1 MNLEERIQMSYF
13 DYESDVLNV
22 TELAEYL
29 KIGLSTAYSLINN
42 NEIPSFR
49 VKKSYRILRSD
60 VTDFIIKQ
68 RKKETS

>member
-1 MNLEERIQMSYF
+1 MSYF

-29 KIGLSTAYSLINN
+29 KIGLSTAYSLVKN

-49 VKKSYRILRSD
+49 VKKSYRIMKSD
-60 VTDFIIKQ
+60 VTDYIIQQ
-68 RKKETS
+68 RKKGNS

>member
-1 MNLEERIQMSYF
+1 MSYF

-29 KIGLSTAYSLINN
+29 KIGLSTAYSLVKN

-49 VKKSYRILRSD
+49 VKKSYRIMNQILLITSL
-60 VTDFIIKQ
+60 IKK
-68 RKKETS
+68 RGVMIENS